1 MFQRPT
7 VFVLFLTLVVV
18 LASSGTAWAEDAEA
32 AANPQLDLKELVR
45 SGGAIGI
52 VIAALSVAM
61 VALIF
66 EHLFSIRRNS
76 LMPTGLAESV
86 HQHISQ
92 NNFVEASQECKLRPS
107 FLGRVL
113 SAGLSE
119 VDLGYADVEK
129 AMEDASTE
137 QAARLFRKIEYL
149 SVIGTLAPML
159 GLMGTVWGMILAF
172 AEFAAKANPQ
182 VSEFAPGISKAL
194 VTTLMGLGVAV
205 PAFATFAIFRNR
217 IDGLVA
223 EASLL
228 AEHVFADFKR
238 SRIAKRLA
246 ARQKRQESPKKE
258 PEPRIPSVVIER
270 ETG

>member
-1 MFQRPT
+1 MLQRPAI
-7 VFVLFLTLVVV
+7 FVALLVVV
-18 LASSGTAWAEDAEA
+18 VLIISADTAWAQATAPETSTQPDF
-32 AANPQLDLKELVR
+32 KELIR
-45 SGGAIGI
+45 DAGAIGI
-52 VIAALSVAM
+52 VIAVLSVAM

-66 EHLFSIRRNS
+66 EHIFSIRRTA

-86 HQHISQ
+86 HKLISQ
-92 NNFVEASQECKLRPS
+92 HNFVEASQECKLRPS

-129 AMEDASTE
+129 AMEDTSTE

-172 AEFAAKANPQ
+172 QEFSSNANPQ
-182 VSEFAPGISKAL
+182 VAEFAPAISKAL

-205 PAFATFAIFRNR
+205 PAFATFAFFRNR
-217 IDGLVA
+217 IDELVA
-223 EASLL
+223 EGSLL

-238 SRIAKRLA
+238 SRLAKRRDA
-246 ARQKRQESPKKE
+246 KQKRQQPTKPE
-258 PEPRIPSVVIER
+258 PERRVPPVAMER